1 VKTMPAMAL
10 TSRALRTLIIDF
22 GETIGA
28 YIDPATGAEVPS
40 TKGIM
45 YSKRGVHSY
54 PVRP

>member
-1 VKTMPAMAL
+1 MPAMAL